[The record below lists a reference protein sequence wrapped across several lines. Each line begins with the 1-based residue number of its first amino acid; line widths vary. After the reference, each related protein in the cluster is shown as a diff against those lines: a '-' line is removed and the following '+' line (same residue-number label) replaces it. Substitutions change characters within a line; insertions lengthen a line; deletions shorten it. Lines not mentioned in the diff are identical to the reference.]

1 MSTCAA
7 VLHLVQ
13 EKWFVG
19 GRQACPAREQSL
31 LGWTLAS
38 LPVMVE
44 ETGELVPVLLEAEV
58 WPHALR

>member
-13 EKWFVG
+13 EKWFVR
-19 GRQACPAREQSL
+19 GRQARPAREQSL
-31 LGWTLAS
+31 LGCTLAS

-44 ETGELVPVLLEAEV
+44 ETGELVPVLLEAEL
-58 WPHALR
+58 WPNMFR